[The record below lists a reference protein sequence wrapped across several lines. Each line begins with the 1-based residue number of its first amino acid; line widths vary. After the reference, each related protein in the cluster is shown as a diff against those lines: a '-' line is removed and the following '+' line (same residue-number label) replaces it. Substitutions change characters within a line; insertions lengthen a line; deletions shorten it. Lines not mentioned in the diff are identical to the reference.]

1 MSEIKV
7 NSIKGVGA
15 SAAAITVN
23 NTDGTCTANI
33 TNSLSNRNRIINGA
47 CTIAQRQTS
56 AVTVSSDTYGVDRT
70 YAYENTD
77 GAITVEQST
86 ESPDNFVN
94 SLKAT
99 VTTAD
104 SSLAAGQYVFLA
116 QAIEGNNVAD
126 IAWGTSAAKRV
137 ALSFYVKSSVT
148 GTFSGS
154 MKTDSNTNYPFT
166 YTIANTNW
174 NRYTINVP
182 PVTTGTLTTN
192 NGTGVRIYWSL
203 GVGSD
208 YQGSAGSWTTS
219 GGTKIG
225 ASGETALI
233 GTNSATFHIT
243 GIQFEVSANGIAT
256 DFEHRS
262 YGEELA
268 RCQRYY
274 EIIKSVNLQ
283 VYAKWGNGD
292 VSSPL
297 FFKVTKRGTPTVTNS
312 GGTFVNYN
320 PDGWGTNTPSILNIS
335 ESSCSITSNR
345 GGAENQLF
353 VSGVDFLVT
362 SEL

>member
-1 MSEIKV
+1 MSELKV

-15 SAAAITVN
+15 SVAAITIN
-23 NTDGTCTANI
+23 STDGTCTATVSNI
-33 TNSLSNRNRIINGA
+33 PGRNRIINGA
-47 CTIAQRQTS
+47 CTISQRGGS
-56 AVTVSSDTYGVDRT
+56 ATAVGGSDTYAVDRT

-104 SSLAAGQYVFLA
+104 SSLAAGQYVYIA

-126 IAWGTSAAKRV
+126 IGWGTSAAKRV

-182 PVTTGTLTTN
+182 PVTTGTMATN
-192 NGTGVRIYWSL
+192 TSAGIRIYWSL

-243 GIQFEVSANGIAT
+243 GIQFEVSETGVAT
-256 DFEHRS
+256 DYEHMS
-262 YGEELA
+262 HSDEYLK
-268 RCQRYY
+268 CCRYY
-274 EIIKSVNLQ
+274 WKTIANNNEFFPNLGM
-283 VYAKWGNGD
+283 ADTDGN
-292 VSSPL
+292 
-297 FFKVTKRGTPTVTNS
+297 TV
-312 GGTFVNYN
+312 
-320 PDGWGTNTPSILNIS
+320 ILNTQFPVRMRSAPTAI
-335 ESSCSITSNR
+335 E
-345 GGAENQLF
+345 Q
-353 VSGVDFLVT
+353 SGT
-362 SEL
+362 AS